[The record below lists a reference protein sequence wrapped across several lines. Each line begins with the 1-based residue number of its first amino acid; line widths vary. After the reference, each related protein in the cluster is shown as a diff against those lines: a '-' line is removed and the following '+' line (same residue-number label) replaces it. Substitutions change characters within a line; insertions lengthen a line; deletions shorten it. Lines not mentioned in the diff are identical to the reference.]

1 MVARSVFYLAV
12 MIQLGWAVNGGVA
25 QEAVFSGPQVGEALA
40 PFKVRGVFD
49 KDAGTELDFVT
60 MAEGRPL
67 VLIFVHDVNRQSI
80 GMTRILSNYTV
91 GRARDGLATG
101 IVWLDNDITE
111 AENTLKR
118 IRHALTPGA
127 PTGISID
134 GQEGPGAYGLNRN
147 VMLTILVGKDGKT
160 TANFALVQPSLQVDL
175 PKILA
180 EICRVAGGTPPR
192 LDELA
197 GMPARMRGEEAPAQ
211 TDDLRSYLRP
221 LIRKDATVEQ
231 VDAAAKRVEEYMA
244 ANESGRKQIVTIAR
258 RIVDSGR
265 LTNYGTERA
274 QEYLRKW
281 AKEPAEPEDKAP
293 GERR

>member
-1 MVARSVFYLAV
+1 
-12 MIQLGWAVNGGVA
+12 
-25 QEAVFSGPQVGEALA
+25 
-40 PFKVRGVFD
+40 
-49 KDAGTELDFVT
+49 
-60 MAEGRPL
+60 
-67 VLIFVHDVNRQSI
+67 
-80 GMTRILSNYTV
+80 
-91 GRARDGLATG
+91 
-101 IVWLDNDITE
+101 
-111 AENTLKR
+111 
-118 IRHALTPGA
+118 
-127 PTGISID
+127 
-134 GQEGPGAYGLNRN
+134 
-147 VMLTILVGKDGKT
+147 MLTILVGKDGKT

-175 PKILA
+175 PKILT

-197 GMPARMRGEEAPAQ
+197 GMPARMRGEEAPALS
-211 TDDLRSYLRP
+211 DDLRSYLRP

-244 ANESGRKQIVTIAR
+244 ANESGRKQIVTIAQ